1 MLSPQALLKGL
12 VARAFP
18 VPNADNQS
26 VDVPVR
32 LGRYGNTVEPVYTKH
47 QLADEG
53 GYFTATMAPG
63 ASALA
68 YAVTTSWAAT
78 TGFIAIQNI
87 DLPIGQGQGKRIY
100 VDLVKFIIGTAPAS
114 ATAAWAATVIDT
126 ANRTPSAN
134 LSAVTPVNVNMDSAN
149 GSVAKVWFPS
159 GGSLTL
165 PAAGGNVRTV
175 EGNIAIRNTIP
186 IVSDE
191 VNLTFGATDFGQVYL
206 TSQAATVSKAVI
218 PCSPFV
224 VGPQQFGLIY
234 LWFPG
239 NSVTA
244 AQFSNIHLAWWER

>member
-18 VPNADNQS
+18 TPNADSQS
-26 VDVPVR
+26 VDVPLRV
-32 LGRYGNTVEPVYTKH
+32 GRYGNAVEPVYTKH

-53 GYFTATMAPG
+53 GYFTATMSPG

-68 YAVTTSWAAT
+68 YGVTASWAAT
-78 TGFIAIQNI
+78 TGFVVIQNI
-87 DLPIGQGQGKRIY
+87 DLPIGQGFGKRIY
-100 VDLVKFIIGTAPAS
+100 VDLLKFIFSVAPAS
-114 ATAAWAATVIDT
+114 GTAAWAATVIDS

-134 LSAVTPVNVNMDSAN
+134 LSSQTPINVNMDSAN

-186 IVSDE
+186 VVGDE
-191 VNLTFGATDFGQVYL
+191 VNLTFGATDFGQLYL
-206 TSQAATVSKAVI
+206 GTQASTVAKAVI
-218 PCSPFV
+218 PCSPFI
-224 VGPQQFGLIY
+224 VGPQQFGILY
-234 LWFPG
+234 LWFPS
-239 NSVTA
+239 NSSTA
-244 AQFSNIHLAWWER
+244 ASFSNIHLAWFER